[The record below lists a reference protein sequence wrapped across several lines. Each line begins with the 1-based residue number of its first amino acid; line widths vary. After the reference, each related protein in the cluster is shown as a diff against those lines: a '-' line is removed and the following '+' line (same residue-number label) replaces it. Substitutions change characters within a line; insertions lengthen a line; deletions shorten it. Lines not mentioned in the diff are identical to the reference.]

1 MSIRFP
7 LRIDIYSEVCY
18 DDIERFISQNAD
30 LKPIWS
36 LYQELKYQSE
46 RARYLVARFQ
56 PDQVKK
62 LEGKLRRIETHI
74 QELLG

>member
-30 LKPIWS
+30 LEPIWS
-36 LYQELKYQSE
+36 VYRELKYQSE
-46 RARYLVARFQ
+46 WARYLVARFQ
-56 PDQVKK
+56 PDEVRKLGGRLRQV
-62 LEGKLRRIETHI
+62 ETHI
-74 QELLG
+74 EGLLG